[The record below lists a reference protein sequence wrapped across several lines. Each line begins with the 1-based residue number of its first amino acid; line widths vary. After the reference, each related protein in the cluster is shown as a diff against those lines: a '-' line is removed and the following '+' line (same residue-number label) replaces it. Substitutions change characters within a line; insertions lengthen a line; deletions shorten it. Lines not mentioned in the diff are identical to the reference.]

1 MNGNNHYRT
10 ALYADYLI
18 TGVLKVVKK
27 DNYLLFSN
35 PGSLRIPVERIYKG
49 DYSKSRNPRIQNM
62 FRMIGFGENIGSG
75 FPTILRAWK
84 EEKWREPGYI
94 NIRKTLK

>member
-35 PGSLRIPVERIYKG
+35 PGSLRIPVEKDLQGRLFKVTQSQNSEHVPNDRLRREHWLRLPNHIKG
-49 DYSKSRNPRIQNM
+49 LERRKM
-62 FRMIGFGENIGSG
+62 A
-75 FPTILRAWK
+75 RA
-84 EEKWREPGYI
+84 RYI